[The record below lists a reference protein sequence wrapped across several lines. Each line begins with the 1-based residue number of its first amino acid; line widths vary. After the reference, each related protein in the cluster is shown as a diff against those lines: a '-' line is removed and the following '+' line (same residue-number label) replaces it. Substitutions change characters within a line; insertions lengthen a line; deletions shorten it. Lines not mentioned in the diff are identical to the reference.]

1 MYAKKNG
8 AQACMYYRTRR
19 QPSCRGGWLSPLHS
33 RRSAGHFFFRFE
45 DSQGPAAA
53 SSRAVLSWCF
63 PRLSRSL
70 TSPHRRPSLRSVL
83 QRGVSASAVSV
94 GLPAAQ
100 PRQRE
105 DREAGLLLHVA
116 GPRRAMENREKILL
130 GRVTGARARCEG
142 AGERERERE
151 KERERER
158 ERERRKE

>member
-19 QPSCRGGWLSPLHS
+19 QPSCRGGCLSPLHS

-53 SSRAVLSWCF
+53 ASSRVILSWCF

-70 TSPHRRPSLRSVL
+70 TSPHRRPSLRSAL

-116 GPRRAMENREKILL
+116 GPRRAMENREKVLL
-130 GRVTGARARCEG
+130 GRVTGARARCERKRG
-142 AGERERERE
+142 QEREA
-151 KERERER
+151 
-158 ERERRKE
+158 